1 MSNKNFVL
9 FKKTH
14 QMEEQINLFLMNII
28 QAGYLVKQGLERYLN
43 KGADKHFT
51 ALKKQVSSLEAEND
65 SLRRQME
72 LDLYH
77 HMLLPDMRS
86 DLIDLLEACDKIINK
101 YETDMILWSVEKPEI
116 PKKLHLPLLQMMT
129 TSLDCVGA
137 FIGGVKSFFS
147 GQDVDDEIQITYAL
161 EHQVDVQA
169 IDLKALV
176 FNDKRLNL
184 SRQLQLK
191 EFVYSLEKIS
201 DMTEDAADK
210 LKVMGTKHTL

>member
-1 MSNKNFVL
+1 MENNHFIL
-9 FKKTH
+9 FRKTKKL
-14 QMEEQINLFLMNII
+14 EEQMTLFLMNII
-28 QAGYLVKQGLERYLN
+28 QAGYLLKQGLDGY
-43 KGADKHFT
+43 
-51 ALKKQVSSLEAEND
+51 LKKGCDKNFKDLKNQVSVLEAEND

-101 YETDMILWSVEKPEI
+101 YETDMILWSLERPKI
-116 PKKLHLPLLQMMT
+116 PNKLHRPLSQMMA

-137 FIGGVKSFFS
+137 FIGGVKNFFS
-147 GQDVDDEIQITYAL
+147 GRNVDEEIQITYAL

-169 IDLKALV
+169 FDLKSLT
-176 FNDKRLNL
+176 FKDKKLNL
-184 SRQLQLK
+184 ARQLQMK
-191 EFVYSLEKIS
+191 EFIYSLEKIS

-210 LKVMGTKHTL
+210 LKVMVAKHTL